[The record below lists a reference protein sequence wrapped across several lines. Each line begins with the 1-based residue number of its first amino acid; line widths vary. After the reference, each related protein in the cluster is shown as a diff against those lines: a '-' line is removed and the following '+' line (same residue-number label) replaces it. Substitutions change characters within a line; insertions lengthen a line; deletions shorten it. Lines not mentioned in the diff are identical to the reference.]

1 MCAGLGGEG
10 KSKNQGWR
18 IGPLPRSKQK
28 NTGTIFGE
36 GWNVLRRF
44 PPTVFPPSTKGTC
57 RVNGTHM
64 EVNVI
69 SKYQLQKSQGM
80 QEKAPYVPT
89 EHTRGTSKSRFS
101 AIFSTLGTKSKH
113 M

>member
-1 MCAGLGGEG
+1 MCVGLGGEG

-44 PPTVFPPSTKGTC
+44 SSDC
-57 RVNGTHM
+57 
-64 EVNVI
+64 
-69 SKYQLQKSQGM
+69 
-80 QEKAPYVPT
+80 
-89 EHTRGTSKSRFS
+89 
-101 AIFSTLGTKSKH
+101 FSTQYQRH
-113 M
+113 MQGKWDTHGGQCYK